1 MVRVLPFPVTSVAA
15 TAHRSFPCA
24 AALAACVLLALAA
37 LALRGSFDSPAEHNR
52 TWASGSVGHRDYAA
66 APNIREGGFDAIQ
79 QSAQDWTAGAVIMP
93 KLGNATAKAELG
105 RASWKLLHTM
115 AARFPEE
122 PTENERETFKSFLFL
137 FSRLY
142 PCGECA
148 TEFQQLL
155 RKYPPQTSSRG
166 TASMYLCHLHNLV
179 NARLGKDEFDCGEN
193 LKDIYDCGCGDDPED
208 GEEGG
213 GGTAKRGAQQS
224 TELER
229 GNEIDGPPAPDE
241 TRAPSDPAR
250 DSVTGY
256 ELVGG

>member
-24 AALAACVLLALAA
+24 AALAACVL

-122 PTENERETFKSFLFL
+122 PTSNQREAFAAWLHL

-142 PCGECA
+142 PCGE
-148 TEFQQLL
+148 
-155 RKYPPQTSSRG
+155 
-166 TASMYLCHLHNLV
+166 V
-179 NARLGKDEFDCGEN
+179 
-193 LKDIYDCGCGDDPED
+193 
-208 GEEGG
+208 
-213 GGTAKRGAQQS
+213 
-224 TELER
+224 
-229 GNEIDGPPAPDE
+229 
-241 TRAPSDPAR
+241 RAPLS
-250 DSVTGY
+250 
-256 ELVGG
+256 